1 MGVKGEEEDK
11 INMSINVP
19 VTLSSEF
26 TGILDQLEYTQDH
39 LFITGRAGTGKSTL
53 LQVFRNTTKKRVV
66 VLAPTGIAA
75 LNVKGQTIHSFFGFP
90 PRLLNRSEIERR
102 KNFRIYVN
110 IDMIIIDEISMVRA
124 DMIDNIDYFLRINRN
139 VNQPFGGVQMVF
151 FGDLFQ
157 LPPVVST
164 PFEKEYFRT
173 TYQTPYFFSAQ
184 VIPHTALKMVE
195 LLHVYR
201 QEERNFINLL
211 DNIRLNR
218 LDYEDFMYLN
228 ERHLPAPEE
237 KDYFITLCSR
247 NDIATRINEQEL
259 KAIDLPAV
267 EYQATITGEFN
278 PHLFPTEFNLVLK
291 VGAQVMF
298 VKNDLQKQF
307 VNGTIG
313 IIKEANYDKILVS
326 IADDFGDEKFI
337 EVEKQEW
344 EILKYENDPE
354 KPGLITTKITG
365 IFKQYPLKLAWA
377 ITIHK
382 SQGKTFDRVIIDMG
396 GGAFESGQT
405 YVALSRCR
413 TLDGVILKQPLR
425 NRDIIVD
432 ERITEYYE
440 QVKYLS

>member
-1 MGVKGEEEDK
+1 MKIPISLSQEFSGV
-11 INMSINVP
+11 
-19 VTLSSEF
+19 
-26 TGILDQLEYTQDH
+26 LDQLEYSKDH

-75 LNVKGQTIHSFFGFP
+75 LNVRGQTIHSFFGFP
-90 PRLLNRSEIERR
+90 PRLLNKSEIEKR

-124 DMIDNIDYFLRINRN
+124 DIIDNIDYFLRINRN
-139 VNQPFGGVQMVF
+139 VNAPFGGLQMIF

-173 TYQTPYFFSAQ
+173 TYPTPYFFSAV
-184 VIPHTALKMVE
+184 VIHHIELKMVE

-211 DNIRLNR
+211 DNIRLNS
-218 LDYEDFMYLN
+218 LDYDDFMYLN

-237 KDYFITLCSR
+237 DDFFITLCSR
-247 NDIATRINEQEL
+247 NDIANRINENEL
-259 KAIDLPAV
+259 KSIQLPEVA
-267 EYQATITGEFN
+267 YQATVAGEFN
-278 PHLFPTEFNLVLK
+278 PQLYPTDFNLILK
-291 VGAQVMF
+291 EGAQVMF

-313 IIKEANYDKILVS
+313 IVTEANYDRIIVR
-326 IADDFGDEKFI
+326 IPDENGPDKTI
-337 EVEKQEW
+337 EVDRQEW

-354 KPGLITTKITG
+354 KPQQITTKVVGT
-365 IFKQYPLKLAWA
+365 FKQYPLKLAWA

-413 TLDGVILKQPLR
+413 TLEGVILKQPLR

>member
-1 MGVKGEEEDK
+1 MKIPISLSQEFSGV
-11 INMSINVP
+11 
-19 VTLSSEF
+19 
-26 TGILDQLEYTQDH
+26 LDQLEYTKEH

-75 LNVKGQTIHSFFGFP
+75 LNVRGQTIHSFFGFP
-90 PRLLNRSEIERR
+90 PRLLNKSEIEKR
-102 KNFRIYVN
+102 KNFRVYVN

-139 VNQPFGGVQMVF
+139 VNAPFGGVQMIF

-164 PFEKEYFRT
+164 PFEKQYFQT
-173 TYQTPYFFSAQ
+173 TYPTPYFFSAQ
-184 VIPHTALKMVE
+184 AIHHIELKMVE

-211 DNIRLNR
+211 DNIRLNS
-218 LDYEDFMYLN
+218 LDYDDFMYLN
-228 ERHLPAPEE
+228 ERHLPAPLE
-237 KDYFITLCSR
+237 DDFFITLCSR
-247 NDIATRINEQEL
+247 NDVANRINENEL
-259 KAIDLPAV
+259 KSIQLPEVA
-267 EYQATITGEFN
+267 YQATVAGEFN
-278 PHLFPTEFNLVLK
+278 PQLYPTEFNLILK
-291 VGAQVMF
+291 EGAQVMF

-313 IIKEANYDKILVS
+313 IVTETNYERIMVRIPDENGSDKT
-326 IADDFGDEKFI
+326 I
-337 EVEKQEW
+337 EVDRQEW
-344 EILKYENDPE
+344 EILKYENDAE
-354 KPGLITTKITG
+354 KPQQITTKVVGT
-365 IFKQYPLKLAWA
+365 FKQYPLKLAWA

-413 TLDGVILKQPLR
+413 TLEGVILKQPLR

-432 ERITEYYE
+432 DRITEYYE

>member
-1 MGVKGEEEDK
+1 MKIPISLSQEFSGV
-11 INMSINVP
+11 
-19 VTLSSEF
+19 
-26 TGILDQLEYTQDH
+26 LDQLEYTKDH

-53 LQVFRNTTKKRVV
+53 LQVFRTTTKKRVV

-75 LNVKGQTIHSFFGFP
+75 LNVRGQTIHSFFGFP
-90 PRLLNRSEIERR
+90 PRLLNKSEIEKR

-124 DMIDNIDYFLRINRN
+124 DIIDNIDYFLRINRN
-139 VNQPFGGVQMVF
+139 VNAPFGGVQMIF

-173 TYQTPYFFSAQ
+173 TYPTPYFFSAV
-184 VIPHTALKMVE
+184 VIHHIELKMVE

-211 DNIRLNR
+211 DNIRLNS
-218 LDYEDFMYLN
+218 LDYDDFMYLN

-237 KDYFITLCSR
+237 DDFFITLCSR
-247 NDIATRINEQEL
+247 NDIANRINENEL
-259 KAIDLPAV
+259 KSIQLPEVA
-267 EYQATITGEFN
+267 YQATVAGEFN
-278 PHLFPTEFNLVLK
+278 PQLYPTDFNLILK
-291 VGAQVMF
+291 EGAQVMF

-313 IIKEANYDKILVS
+313 IVTEANYDRIIVR
-326 IADDFGDEKFI
+326 IPDENGPDKTI
-337 EVEKQEW
+337 EVDRQEW

-354 KPGLITTKITG
+354 KPQQITTKVVGT
-365 IFKQYPLKLAWA
+365 FKQYPLKLAWA

-413 TLDGVILKQPLR
+413 TLEGVILKQPLR